1 LVRRCHNGHCK
12 EISVPPNLSFGETL
26 SSFPLGVHKS
36 GKSCKQVG
44 GHLYYFGRIDDWEG
58 ALKEWEHAEPYLRA
72 GKTPPPNG
80 DTLSLADVSNLFLE
94 FKDQLVQSGEFS
106 RHTFIDYRETCQ
118 RLCDHL
124 GKRRA
129 VKTLVPAD
137 F

>member
-1 LVRRCHNGHCK
+1 MPQIRYLQTVPTAICTGKNRQWQFPFGH
-12 EISVPPNLSFGETL
+12 
-26 SSFPLGVHKS
+26 
-36 GKSCKQVG
+36 
-44 GHLYYFGRIDDWEG
+44 
-58 ALKEWEHAEPYLRA
+58 YLRA